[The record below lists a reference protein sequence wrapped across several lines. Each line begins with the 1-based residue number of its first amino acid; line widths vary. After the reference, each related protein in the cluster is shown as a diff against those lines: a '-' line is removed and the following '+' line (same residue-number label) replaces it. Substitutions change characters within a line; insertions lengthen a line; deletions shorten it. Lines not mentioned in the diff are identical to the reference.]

1 MPMLTRWD
9 PFAELSRLQND
20 MNRASTYRERFE
32 PAVDIREE
40 DEAIV
45 IEAEVPGLKA
55 DNLKVHVDDNVLTL
69 EGERR
74 FEKEEKKERY
84 HRIERSYGKFVR
96 SFSLPKNVD
105 GEHIDAKLD
114 DGLLTVR
121 LPKRAAPEKRRIQ
134 IEPGA

>member
-1 MPMLTRWD
+1 
-9 PFAELSRLQND
+9 
-20 MNRASTYRERFE
+20 
-32 PAVDIREE
+32 
-40 DEAIV
+40 
-45 IEAEVPGLKA
+45 LKA